1 MFLLLLQTLRLW
13 RDHKG
18 ICVYF
23 KKTVILISQLVAF
36 FFLCLHSLLIS
47 LSFLLFESQFLSLFS
62 YSLSPSI
69 LFLHLYFFF
78 IHGLPPSVFSQPLLL
93 ALFLP
98 FFYSF
103 PICNPFYL
111 SLSGSLSF
119 PLILSL
125 PSSHCF
131 YFNFS
136 LYPFIFPSNLINIVR
151 SVIQSD
157 ATAAAP
163 LLRCNCTRMTLLH
176 CSALLCLWLLS

>member
-1 MFLLLLQTLRLW
+1 MRLW

-18 ICVYF
+18 IYVYF

-36 FFLCLHSLLIS
+36 FFLYLHSVLMS
-47 LSFLLFESQFLSLFS
+47 LSFLLFESKFLSLFS
-62 YSLSPSI
+62 YYLSSFMLFFHLCSPSI
-69 LFLHLYFFF
+69 CFLSTSIISPFSAFLE
-78 IHGLPPSVFSQPLLL
+78 PSVLISFY
-93 ALFLP
+93 
-98 FFYSF
+98 FYSF

-125 PSSHCF
+125 PSSHCS

-136 LYPFIFPSNLINIVR
+136 LYPFIFLPNLINIVR

-157 ATAAAP
+157 ATAAA
-163 LLRCNCTRMTLLH
+163 LQLRCNCTRMTLLH